1 MFHNLTCPNTNKKI
15 KTNSVVSQ
23 RILNNYEEKYEF
35 IHNPCTN
42 KMVKSKGKVGQHVLR
57 TYRRTLVGGSVD
69 SEYACTDQNNEKAF
83 RIKCSTTDNNRNCDF
98 SSEIEKKT
106 FLNNLRGKDIYCERI
121 SQNQKHVTY
130 RYKYFN
136 DTKEYKYSK
145 DTQKDK
151 YSKDTQKDKYSK
163 DTQKDKYANDTKAA
177 MNASVSLSDFKFKSN
192 ADALLKAWAEF
203 KILSKSH
210 LDPEDFRK
218 GNRATDA
225 RFKDLLGSLL
235 QNVKSTE
242 VDEQQLSEYLQVM
255 KKDTRSPLFSNFWIN
270 LQKAYNTYIE
280 KRYTYHVKENVF
292 SVENFIETRLTTNVV
307 LAWNTFQTKSNITDP
322 LKCIYKDG
330 RSNSCKKFQ
339 YLDALKEF
347 YFTIFKKEK
356 QAILFMLPRKRNTP
370 NLSWMLND
378 KMLWERIYELVNTP
392 ENGNILDKYF
402 NYPNTPIVHEEWDK
416 LKKSKSKDHP
426 ITPTDCIMNDKPNK
440 CNSTGFLYGKNKFI
454 DNIIADT
461 TLRNIVKSRGILNK
475 YFWKKVHGIV
485 SVQEQSL
492 VVVADPN
499 SSRNESNPEKL
510 RNKINSSFKNILI
523 NDIPNIE
530 LNERTHVN
538 CTSEIDKIRQQY
550 IKNGKALSF
559 PFDKISQMKTSLRKL
574 NFCSESNFKLDNV
587 KELQE
592 LLKKYEE
599 FISTKL

>member
-1 MFHNLTCPNTNKKI
+1 MFHNLICPKTNKKI

-69 SEYACTDQNNEKAF
+69 SEYACIDDTDQNNEKAF

-106 FLNNLRGKDIYCERI
+106 FLNNLRGKDIYCERM

-130 RYKYFN
+130 RYKY
-136 DTKEYKYSK
+136 SK
-145 DTQKDK
+145 DTQE
-151 YSKDTQKDKYSK
+151 YNYFNDTQV
-163 DTQKDKYANDTKAA
+163 A
-177 MNASVSLSDFKFKSN
+177 MNASASLSDFKFDSN
-192 ADALLKAWAEF
+192 ANALLKAWAEF

-210 LDPEDFRK
+210 LDPEDFLK
-218 GNRATDA
+218 GNRATDK

-242 VDEQQLSEYLQVM
+242 VDERQFSKYLQEM

-280 KRYTYHVKENVF
+280 KRFTYYVKENVF
-292 SVENFIETRLTTNVV
+292 SVEKFIETMLTNVV
-307 LAWNTFQTKSNITDP
+307 SAWNTFKVESNITDP

-339 YLDALKEF
+339 YLDALKDF
-347 YFTIFKKEK
+347 YFTIFEKEK
-356 QAILFMLPRKRNTP
+356 QAILFMLPRNRNTP

-378 KMLWERIYELVNTP
+378 KMLWERIYELVNAP
-392 ENGNILDKYF
+392 NNGNILDKYL
-402 NYPNTPIVHEEWDK
+402 NDANTTIHEEWDK
-416 LKKSKSKDHP
+416 LKKSKSKDP
-426 ITPTDCIMNDKPNK
+426 SITPTDCIMNDKPNK

-454 DNIIADT
+454 DNIVTDT

-475 YFWKKVHGIV
+475 YFWGKVDGIV

-492 VVVADPN
+492 AVVKAPKSSDGNVQTQIEKSYKKVYDMIQTIDPN
-499 SSRNESNPEKL
+499 AIKDPKL
-510 RNKINSSFKNILI
+510 KKCKTA
-523 NDIPNIE
+523 IE
-530 LNERTHVN
+530 
-538 CTSEIDKIRQQY
+538 Q
-550 IKNGKALSF
+550 
-559 PFDKISQMKTSLRKL
+559 
-574 NFCSESNFKLDNV
+574 
-587 KELQE
+587 
-592 LLKKYEE
+592 LKKYETYTTSSHE
-599 FISTKL
+599 IISQWVKQLRLCHPDRGSIELDSNMVNKLFNELKTKP

>member
-69 SEYACTDQNNEKAF
+69 SEYACIDDQNNEKAF

-130 RYKYFN
+130 RYKY
-136 DTKEYKYSK
+136 SK
-145 DTQKDK
+145 DTQEYK
-151 YSKDTQKDKYSK
+151 YFNDTQVA
-163 DTQKDKYANDTKAA
+163 T
-177 MNASVSLSDFKFKSN
+177 NASVSVSLSDFKFDPN
-192 ADALLKAWAEF
+192 ANVLLKAWAEF

-292 SVENFIETRLTTNVV
+292 SVENFIETRLTNVKP
-307 LAWNTFQTKSNITDP
+307 AWIAFIRVSNITDP
-322 LKCIYKDG
+322 LTCIYKDG
-330 RSNSCKKFQ
+330 RSNRCKRFQ
-339 YLDALKEF
+339 YLDALKKF
-347 YFTIFKKEK
+347 YFTIFEKEK

-416 LKKSKSKDHP
+416 LKKSKSKDP
-426 ITPTDCIMNDKPNK
+426 SITPTDCIMNDKPNK

-475 YFWKKVHGIV
+475 YFWNKVHGIV

-492 VVVADPN
+492 VVVDAP
-499 SSRNESNPEKL
+499 K
-510 RNKINSSFKNILI
+510 
-523 NDIPNIE
+523 
-530 LNERTHVN
+530 
-538 CTSEIDKIRQQY
+538 
-550 IKNGKALSF
+550 
-559 PFDKISQMKTSLRKL
+559 
-574 NFCSESNFKLDNV
+574 
-587 KELQE
+587 
-592 LLKKYEE
+592 
-599 FISTKL
+599 

>member
-69 SEYACTDQNNEKAF
+69 SEYACIDDTDQNNEKAF

-106 FLNNLRGKDIYCERI
+106 FLNNLRGKDIYCERM

-130 RYKYFN
+130 RYKY
-136 DTKEYKYSK
+136 SK
-145 DTQKDK
+145 DTQE
-151 YSKDTQKDKYSK
+151 YNYFNDTQVA
-163 DTQKDKYANDTKAA
+163 T
-177 MNASVSLSDFKFKSN
+177 NASVSLSAFKFDSN
-192 ADALLKAWAEF
+192 ANDALLKAWAEF

-292 SVENFIETRLTTNVV
+292 SVEKFIETMLTNVV
-307 LAWNTFQTKSNITDP
+307 SAWNTFKEKSNITDP

-339 YLDALKEF
+339 YLDALKKF
-347 YFTIFKKEK
+347 YFTIFEKEK
-356 QAILFMLPRKRNTP
+356 QAILFMLPRNRNTP

-378 KMLWERIYELVNTP
+378 KMLWERIYELVNAP
-392 ENGNILDKYF
+392 NNGNILDKYL
-402 NYPNTPIVHEEWDK
+402 NDANTTIHEEWDK
-416 LKKSKSKDHP
+416 LKKSKSKDP
-426 ITPTDCIMNDKPNK
+426 SITPTDCIMNDKPNK

-454 DNIIADT
+454 DNIVTDT

-475 YFWKKVHGIV
+475 YFWGKVDGIV

-492 VVVADPN
+492 VVVDAPN

-510 RNKINSSFKNILI
+510 INASFKKILI

-530 LNERTHVN
+530 LNDRTHVY
-538 CTSEIDKIRQQY
+538 CTPEIDKIRQQY

-559 PFDKISQMKTSLRKL
+559 PFDKISQMKTSLKKL
-574 NFCSESNFKLDNV
+574 KFCKESNFKLDNV

>member
-1 MFHNLTCPNTNKKI
+1 
-15 KTNSVVSQ
+15 
-23 RILNNYEEKYEF
+23 
-35 IHNPCTN
+35 
-42 KMVKSKGKVGQHVLR
+42 
-57 TYRRTLVGGSVD
+57 
-69 SEYACTDQNNEKAF
+69 
-83 RIKCSTTDNNRNCDF
+83 
-98 SSEIEKKT
+98 
-106 FLNNLRGKDIYCERI
+106 
-121 SQNQKHVTY
+121 
-130 RYKYFN
+130 
-136 DTKEYKYSK
+136 
-145 DTQKDK
+145 
-151 YSKDTQKDKYSK
+151 
-163 DTQKDKYANDTKAA
+163 
-177 MNASVSLSDFKFKSN
+177 MNASVSLSDFKFDSN
-192 ADALLKAWAEF
+192 ANALLKAWAEF

-210 LDPEDFRK
+210 LDPEDFLN
-218 GNRATDA
+218 GNRATDK

-242 VDEQQLSEYLQVM
+242 VDERQFSKYLQVM

-270 LQKAYNTYIE
+270 LQEAYNTYIE

-292 SVENFIETRLTTNVV
+292 SVENYIETKLTDVKP
-307 LAWNTFQTKSNITDP
+307 AWNTFQKESNITDP

-347 YFTIFKKEK
+347 YFTIFGKEK
-356 QAILFMLPRKRNTP
+356 QAILFMLPRNRNTP

-416 LKKSKSKDHP
+416 LKKSKSKDP
-426 ITPTDCIMNDKPNK
+426 SITPTDCIMNDKPNK

-475 YFWKKVHGIV
+475 NFWEKVDGIV

-510 RNKINSSFKNILI
+510 RNKINSSFKKILI